1 MVLVYIVM
9 LISLATI
16 LGVLVWF
23 ALQDQHIVCNSN
35 GCTGDC
41 NQGRQCTCGWPGTT
55 EQCSDTCYKT
65 QRKHQLDDEFNN
77 ANWPFPVNRP

>member
-1 MVLVYIVM
+1 MILVYIVM
-9 LISLATI
+9 LISLITI
-16 LGVLVWF
+16 IGVFVWF

-41 NQGRQCTCGWPGTT
+41 CQGRNCTCDINQ
-55 EQCSDTCYKT
+55 E
-65 QRKHQLDDEFNN
+65 RLRLDDEFNN